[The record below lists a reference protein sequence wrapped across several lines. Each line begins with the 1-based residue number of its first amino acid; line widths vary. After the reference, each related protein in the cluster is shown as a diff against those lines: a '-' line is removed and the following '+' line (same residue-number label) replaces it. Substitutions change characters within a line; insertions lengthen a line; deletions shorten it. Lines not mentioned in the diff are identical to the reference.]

1 MRGLRASRLGV
12 RPLGLGA
19 QLMRRIAGACGA
31 FRSAG
36 RRAWRLVVVGVALLA
51 FAGCSP
57 VGKPSASVS
66 PSMKMSTKGTRD
78 AFSMRAPQGWVELA
92 SPPLPWLFAATRTG
106 QFNIKAAGIQVQWT
120 PFKLA
125 RDRAGTSQASA
136 KRYRDQSVVDARRLE
151 RIVSSYRIKD
161 RMIAGERGYG
171 SATVFSEPGGNQTT
185 YEWMVLR
192 RDGLWEFYVTSDP
205 GGRIPDDLVKAL
217 DTVKWETT

>member
-1 MRGLRASRLGV
+1 MT
-12 RPLGLGA
+12 
-19 QLMRRIAGACGA
+19 
-31 FRSAG
+31 
-36 RRAWRLVVVGVALLA
+36 
-51 FAGCSP
+51 
-57 VGKPSASVS
+57 
-66 PSMKMSTKGTRD
+66 TKGTRD
-78 AFSMRAPQGWVELA
+78 AFSMRAPQGWVEVA

-106 QFNIKAAGIQVQWT
+106 QFNIKGAGIQVQWT

-205 GGRIPDDLVKAL
+205 EGRIPDDLVKAL